1 MKKWILFLLIL
12 LVGVSIIFYYTQ
24 TLQGEGVKKPPEPLS
39 VYERMDQISQE
50 VYSLTKEK
58 KFPEAK
64 DKLQELGNLFAA
76 AKPPKGLTIETLDT
90 ITATI
95 VNAKK
100 AFAAVEIDPN
110 QLLWNALQIRLTMDS
125 LTHEK
130 QPLWTNYYKTYT
142 EHIDKMTLFIAGK
155 KKDEFTKAFLQNV
168 QLYQLLKPA
177 MSVHASSQDM
187 EQLLSIYRFLLQESR
202 KADFDWSQVYQV
214 LQELN
219 RQVDKLFIGK
229 DTTTFASV
237 FAPGSPYLTISLISA
252 FLFASL
258 GYVAYRKYRANK
270 S

>member
-1 MKKWILFLLIL
+1 MIYLLII
-12 LVGVSIIFYYTQ
+12 LVGIIIVFYFTQ
-24 TLQGEGVKKPPEPLS
+24 TLQSEGVKKPPESLS

-50 VYSLTKEK
+50 VYQLTKEK

-64 DKLQELGNLFAA
+64 GKLQELGNLFAA
-76 AKPPKGLTIETLDT
+76 AKPPRGLTIETLDT
-90 ITATI
+90 ITATL

-110 QLLWNALQIRLTMDS
+110 QLLWNALQVRLTMDS

-130 QPLWTNYYKTYT
+130 QPLWKNYYKTYK
-142 EHIDKMTLFIAGK
+142 EHIDKMTLYIAGK

-177 MSVHASSQDM
+177 MSVGASPQDM
-187 EQLLSIYRFLLQESR
+187 EQLLSIYRYLLQESR

-229 DTTTFASV
+229 ETTTLASV
-237 FAPGSPYLTISLISA
+237 FSPGSPYITISLIGA

-258 GYVAYRKYRANK
+258 GYVAYRKYRASK
-270 S
+270 RY